1 MIKHQL
7 KIIVSKGSG
16 DGEPVNIAEF
26 KTMSLFQRLSSKWF
40 GKVMVI
46 VPDKT
51 VQSVQS
57 NEAEVENDK
66 TKNARKS
73 KAI

>member
-26 KTMSLFQRLSSKWF
+26 KTMSLFKRLFIFCNKKRHLIGIQYHLDVF
-40 GKVMVI
+40 LM
-46 VPDKT
+46 
-51 VQSVQS
+51 
-57 NEAEVENDK
+57 
-66 TKNARKS
+66 
-73 KAI
+73 